1 MKLSSGLFFAG
12 LRLPVMGLAL
22 SWAQLL
28 GLRGGG
34 VQGVRFRVWG
44 ESGLGLAVYWSRA
57 SKTP

>member
-28 GLRGGG
+28 GFKGGG

-44 ESGLGLAVYWSRA
+44 VGLAWA
-57 SKTP
+57 SCA